1 MLPKFKIGDKVYVL
15 PDIENVCIVT
25 KREEGPYQFFY
36 EVQEIVEGWTRKA
49 NESELEAAE

>member
-36 EVQEIVEGWTRKA
+36 EVQEI
-49 NESELEAAE
+49 